1 VTRAAPGRPRSLGA
15 SLLDQVLAETVD
27 PAYAQAAAARAARA
41 AVSAPEP
48 AEPGSPPPGRP
59 SWIRR
64 RRGQGLV
71 ALTLALAGLLA
82 SVTYE
87 EAASGA
93 QGRQEVRDAL
103 RSDIREETDRVDDLS
118 AQLEQLT
125 AEVNRARDEALAASA
140 IGQRALEQL
149 ATAEQQAAVVPV
161 SGPGL
166 EVTLG
171 NAPAA
176 ADSDPIGG
184 SEEVAQAG
192 VVQDS
197 DVQQVVNALWSS
209 GAEAVSINGQRL
221 GPTTAVRQAGG
232 AILVDFQPVSSP
244 YEIRAIGD
252 PDTLTN
258 RFLSTPEAS
267 FVADLTRL
275 YGVVFDFA
283 RADELQLPGA
293 TSPELRTA
301 RPLDPA
307 ADPPAADTP
316 DSTTDG
322 G

>member
-1 VTRAAPGRPRSLGA
+1 VSRAAPGRPRSLGA

-27 PAYAQAAAARAARA
+27 PAYAQAAEARAARA
-41 AVSAPEP
+41 AAAGPEP
-48 AEPGSPPPGRP
+48 APQAGRP
-59 SWIRR
+59 SWYRR

-71 ALTLALAGLLA
+71 ALTLVLAGLLA
-82 SVTYE
+82 SVTYQ

-93 QGRQEVRDAL
+93 EGRQEVRAAL
-103 RSDIREETDRVDDLS
+103 RQDIRDETDRADDLD
-118 AQLEQLT
+118 AQLGELT
-125 AEVNRARDEALAASA
+125 TEVNHTRAAALAASA
-140 IGQRALEQL
+140 VGQRALEQL
-149 ATAEQQAAVVPV
+149 ATAEQQAAQVPV
-161 SGPGL
+161 TGPGL

-184 SEEVAQAG
+184 SDEVAQAG

-197 DVQQVVNALWSS
+197 DLQQVVNALWSS

-244 YEIRAIGD
+244 YEVQAIGD
-252 PDTLTN
+252 PDSLTN

-267 FVADLTRL
+267 FVAGLTRL

-283 RADELQLPGA
+283 RSDDLKLPAA
-293 TSPELRTA
+293 TSPELRNA
-301 RPLDPA
+301 RPLGSSAGESTA
-307 ADPPAADTP
+307 ATP
-316 DSTTDG
+316 DTTTSG